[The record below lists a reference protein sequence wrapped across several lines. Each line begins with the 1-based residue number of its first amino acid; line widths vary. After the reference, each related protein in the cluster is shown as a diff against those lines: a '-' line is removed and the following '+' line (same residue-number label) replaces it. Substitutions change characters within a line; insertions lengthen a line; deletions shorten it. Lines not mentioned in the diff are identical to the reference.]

1 MVWWF
6 NTKVALHNGSAAGY
20 GSGIKSS
27 NLGSQ
32 SQASQHAC
40 SSLCDEVVILWR
52 LAALNPGLSGEERD
66 LLRQQFSE
74 WHVKV
79 IDKVTKSKGLTI
91 SATHGAPHVA
101 GGNGA
106 GPSTPRRTSQS
117 FKAEVE
123 VFTGFKPSVEACYLS
138 WDDYPVPGVTYTQGH
153 RLYHCPFTCF
163 RHTEAHGRFDIG
175 PINSSSAV
183 ITNDLPVHM
192 LQRRA
197 VVQGDYAQA
206 MDDIRHERERIGG
219 FHPASPLVRPEREID
234 QAGNRSSVSS
244 EGFCENEGDPA
255 VEAFEP
261 AVPSGLRDLTR
272 QDSDDPAL
280 GSDTNEPEVLAVDS
294 CTSTDK
300 EKSSPEDFDADSDWS
315 GVDARLKNSRLEA
328 SGGVLLPS
336 GSALVAGSSRDT
348 DELAS
353 LSASPR
359 EFRTMALPAAQ
370 GAVPREPC
378 VVTVPNRSGGVF
390 GELKPLDDPLEILF
404 ARAEGLHAHGHS
416 AEACELGIQLATE
429 LLANPP
435 DLLVE
440 LPPIITKNGKK
451 KKTNP
456 ACHQISCLASATL
469 AKCAFLCTVLA
480 ENSDYYHLAF
490 RVGMFGLELAR
501 PPATTK
507 PLEVKLAHQESE
519 LVTLL
524 KRIPLGNKKYLLK
537 LVQDCQST
545 VSSTGHPELSILRE
559 KAEQLRDG
567 ILRSRGD
574 ALLPLS
580 LATFI
585 FEALVTASGAQQV
598 RAPFYST
605 HRLPTDETLGF
616 EAAVSALGLKV
627 TIP

>member
-6 NTKVALHNGSAAGY
+6 NTKVALHNGSAGGY
-20 GSGIKSS
+20 GSGMKAS

-79 IDKVTKSKGLTI
+79 IDKVTKSKGL
-91 SATHGAPHVA
+91 SANSMAHGGA
-101 GGNGA
+101 GSVGGPGNGA
-106 GPSTPRRTSQS
+106 GPSTPRRASQS
-117 FKAEVE
+117 LKVE
-123 VFTGFKPSVEACYLS
+123 IEIFTGFKPSIEACYLS

-163 RHTEAHGRFDIG
+163 RHSETHGRVDLAQIHA
-175 PINSSSAV
+175 SSAV
-183 ITNDLPVHM
+183 LKNDLPVHM
-192 LQRRA
+192 LQRRVDYNGLVLCEMRSQELERAGGGA
-197 VVQGDYAQA
+197 VGLA
-206 MDDIRHERERIGG
+206 GG
-219 FHPASPLVRPEREID
+219 HSMYPAASPSRRQPDRD
-234 QAGNRSSVSS
+234 SMDRAGNRSSVSS

-255 VEAFEP
+255 VEVESFDRVLP
-261 AVPSGLRDLTR
+261 AGIRDLAR

-280 GSDTNEPEVLAVDS
+280 GSDTNEPEALAVDS
-294 CTSTDK
+294 CNSTDK

-315 GVDARLKNSRLEA
+315 GVDARLKNESI
-328 SGGVLLPS
+328 
-336 GSALVAGSSRDT
+336 
-348 DELAS
+348 LAS
-353 LSASPR
+353 KGVSSNAASAGVTASAPSPTKTASSLMTPAVPFRQAVDTSGPSCSSFGLMR
-359 EFRTMALPAAQ
+359 ETGTTVQ
-370 GAVPREPC
+370 GAVARIM
-378 VVTVPNRSGGVF
+378 TNNNKHGVF

-416 AEACELGIQLATE
+416 SEACELGVQLASE

-440 LPPIITKNGKK
+440 LPPVITKTGKK

-480 ENSDYYHLAF
+480 ENPDYFHLAF

-524 KRIPLGNKKYLLK
+524 KRIPLGNLEI
-537 LVQDCQST
+537 SIF
-545 VSSTGHPELSILRE
+545 HSIL
-559 KAEQLRDG
+559 
-567 ILRSRGD
+567 ILYFYIVI
-574 ALLPLS
+574 
-580 LATFI
+580 FI
-585 FEALVTASGAQQV
+585 
-598 RAPFYST
+598 
-605 HRLPTDETLGF
+605 
-616 EAAVSALGLKV
+616 
-627 TIP
+627 